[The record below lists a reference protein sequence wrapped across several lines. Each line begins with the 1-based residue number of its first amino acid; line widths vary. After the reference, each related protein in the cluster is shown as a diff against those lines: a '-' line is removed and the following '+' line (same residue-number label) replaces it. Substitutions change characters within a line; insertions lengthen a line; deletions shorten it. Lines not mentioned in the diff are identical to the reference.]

1 MKKSDLTNKILKGVL
16 SVAILTSLTACV
28 PQELVSSDLDY
39 DILDTNSGDYL
50 ASDSLQNGI
59 TQELDVPGEDFKLL
73 IQYMS
78 GVDSWTVTSDKDLH
92 MSILTKGLNSSE
104 KEVYIDNIHIDTF
117 LVATEPIFNG
127 IKQDTVDD
135 HIHNSD
141 MIGFPIDDTNSYYG
155 INEIEG
161 QNDEFIKGT
170 YYAYQ
175 GLGGG
180 GNIVEKRR
188 LESDYLSHG
197 VWANK
202 ISGVVGLII
211 KDKTTGE
218 TRGVDVKTTLLV
230 AVNNQIQFQKSDGS
244 IVTYEYDR
252 YGNYEEI
259 TTRKRVK

>member
-1 MKKSDLTNKILKGVL
+1 MKKSELINKKIITGILA
-16 SVAILTSLTACV
+16 VAIITNLTACL
-28 PQELVSSDLDY
+28 PNELASSDNDY
-39 DILDTNSGDYL
+39 DVLDTNEACL
-50 ASDSLQNGI
+50 ESDSLQNGI
-59 TQELDVPGEDFKLL
+59 TQELDVPGEDFKLM

-92 MSILTKGLNSSE
+92 MNILTKGLNSSL
-104 KEVYIDNIHIDTF
+104 KEVYIDNIHIDTY
-117 LVATEPIFNG
+117 LVSTQPVFNG

-135 HIHNSD
+135 HIHNSV
-141 MIGFPIDDTNSYYG
+141 MIGFPIDDVNSFYS

-170 YYAYQ
+170 FFAYQ
-175 GLGGG
+175 GFGKGDV
-180 GNIVEKRR
+180 VEKRR

-211 KDKTTGE
+211 RDKKTGE

-230 AVNNQIQFQKSDGS
+230 AVNNQIEFQKNDGT

-252 YGNYEEI
+252 NGNRKEVSS
-259 TTRKRVK
+259 RKRVK